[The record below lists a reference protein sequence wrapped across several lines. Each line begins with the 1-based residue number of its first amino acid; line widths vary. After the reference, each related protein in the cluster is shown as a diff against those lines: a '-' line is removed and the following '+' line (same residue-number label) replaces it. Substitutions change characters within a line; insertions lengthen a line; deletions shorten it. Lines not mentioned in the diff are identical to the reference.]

1 VQTTTRTMTAA
12 ISRLV
17 SPRREALL
25 AGGLA
30 CVGAAL
36 LVALAPP
43 TGDAPAHMYRTLLVE
58 QGVLVWDNLWYGG
71 HYPLASYSLLYY
83 LPAAVVGNLPLVFA
97 AVVLSA
103 ALFASLVEWEWGTAG
118 HWPARAF
125 GVLAAG
131 PIYVGTYSYAL
142 GLAAGL
148 GALCALQRGRRWL
161 AAGAAALT
169 LGFSPLAFVFLC
181 LMLLALVLVR
191 RRARHT
197 LVFAGAIAAIGAVQL
212 GVLAFFP
219 SSGPYPFRLLELG
232 AVLTV
237 SVFGAALGSRTRH
250 GALLAAFFL
259 VWGGA
264 NIAVFLVATPVGENL
279 TRLRSIVFPLM
290 LLTAFVARFRPRWLA
305 ALALTAALAYNV
317 APYVAP
323 LVERTDVRPAHGA
336 FWAPALDFLE
346 KRSSP
351 QYRVEVV
358 PTFDHWEAYW
368 LPRAGVPLAR
378 GWYRQIDIARN
389 ELFYEKPLTPAR
401 FRFWLRRMG
410 VRFVVLP
417 KTRLGQK
424 GEEREAALLRSG
436 RSGLS
441 VVYADANVTI
451 FELPKPSPILTGPG
465 KPRITRL
472 DHSRIEGTL
481 TEPGVYTVKVRYTRY
496 WRVHAG
502 AVCVERIAGGMTR
515 LRALLPGH
523 FALAVPE
530 QPTSLFRL
538 LVGRP
543 PARC

>member
-1 VQTTTRTMTAA
+1 MTAA

-17 SPRREALL
+17 SPRREVLL
-25 AGGLA
+25 AGALA
-30 CVGAAL
+30 SAGAAL

-43 TGDAPAHMYRTLLVE
+43 TGDAPAHLYRTLLVE

-83 LPAAVVGNLPLVFA
+83 LPAAAVGNLPLVFA
-97 AVVLSA
+97 GVVLSA
-103 ALFASLVEWEWGTAG
+103 ALFASLVEREWGVAG
-118 HWPARAF
+118 RWPARSFAI
-125 GVLAAG
+125 LAAG

-148 GALCALQRGRRWL
+148 AALVALQRGRRWL

-181 LMLLALVLVR
+181 LVLLALLLVR
-191 RRARHT
+191 RRAPHT
-197 LVFAGAIAAIGAVQL
+197 LVFTAAIAAIGAVQL
-212 GVLAFFP
+212 AALVFFP

-237 SVFGAALGSRTRH
+237 SVLGAALAVRARH
-250 GALLAAFFL
+250 GAFLAAFFL

-264 NIAVFLVATPVGENL
+264 SIVMFVVATPVGENL

-290 LLTAFVARFRPRWLA
+290 LLTAFVARFRPRWLTGLALAA
-305 ALALTAALAYNV
+305 ALTYNV
-317 APYVAP
+317 APYIAP
-323 LVERTDVRPAHGA
+323 LVERTDVRPAHRA
-336 FWAPALDFLE
+336 FWAPALDFLA
-346 KRSSP
+346 KRSGP

-368 LPRAGVPLAR
+368 LPRAGFPLAR

-389 ELFYEKPLTPAR
+389 ELFYEKRLAPLGYR
-401 FRFWLRRMG
+401 EWLRRMG
-410 VRFVVLP
+410 VRFVLLP
-417 KTRLGQK
+417 QTRLGQK
-424 GEEREAALLRSG
+424 GEDREAALLRSG
-436 RSGLS
+436 RSGLTR
-441 VVYADANVTI
+441 VFGDANVTI
-451 FELPKPSPILTGPG
+451 YELPGADPILTGPG
-465 KPRITRL
+465 TPRITRL

-481 TEPGVYTVKVRYTRY
+481 TQPGSYDVKIRYTRY
-496 WRVHAG
+496 WRVRAG
-502 AVCVERIAGGMTR
+502 SVCVERAAGGMTR
-515 LRALLPGH
+515 LRATRAGR

-530 QPTSLFRL
+530 QPASLVRL
-538 LVGRP
+538 LVGTP